1 MKIIRFEYNGNISAG
16 VIEGDK
22 VFSFEL
28 DENFNLS
35 PTDFSGLKN
44 PEAIKKYGDG
54 IDVGDVKIL
63 TPVMPSKLIAIGLNY
78 KAHAAE
84 FNKELPEE
92 PMLILKPQTAIIA
105 SGEDIILPDESVTH
119 RVDFE
124 GELAVVVGKK
134 CRHITVEEAEDY
146 ILGYTCFNDV
156 TARDLQKKDVQ
167 YTRAKGFDTFAP
179 FGPSI
184 ETELKDP
191 TNIKIET
198 YLNGELKQDSSTS
211 DMVFN
216 VYELISF
223 VSGVMTLYPGDIIA
237 TGTPSGVSKMKSG
250 DEVEVRIEGIGSLIN
265 NVKVA

>member
-1 MKIIRFEYNGNISAG
+1 MKIVRFEHNDNISAG
-16 VIEGDK
+16 VIEEDK

-28 DENFNLS
+28 DEKFTLT

-44 PEAIKKYGDG
+44 PDAIKKYGEG
-54 IDVGDVKIL
+54 VSLKDVKIL

-84 FNKELPEE
+84 FNKDLPEE
-92 PMLILKPQTAIIA
+92 PMLILKPPTAIIA
-105 SGEDIILPDESVTH
+105 AGEDIILPPEEVTH

-124 GELAVVVGKK
+124 GELAIVVAKK
-134 CRHITVEEAEDY
+134 AKDITLEEAEDY

-179 FGPSI
+179 FGPAI

-191 TNIKIET
+191 TDVKIET
-198 YLNGELKQDSSTS
+198 YLNGEKKQDSSTS

-216 VYELISF
+216 VFELISF

-237 TGTPSGVSKMKSG
+237 TGTPSGVAKMKSG

-265 NVKVA
+265 NVK